1 MKRKPPLEGPLIAT
15 PTSQGRKEQGVE
27 RKIETSNLKTL
38 TPCWLPTNF
47 IRANPL
53 HSQRVNNGHKP
64 IKRVFFPILWC
75 TTKLKIPMNPPTSP
89 THNLQHQGVPCP
101 TKAKKTQKSFFKG
114 TIPTPHM
121 LPNFTLVPS
130 PTSYCKSLEKF
141 NQPLLINLQRLTPY
155 ALVTFFMHQPPQ
167 SFPYFASITLLHN
180 AFVSNP
186 YLHNH
191 LPNKA
196 ELKLLNH
203 LIPSPPTCIGLQ
215 TLAYFT
221 MCNLESPLIPLQR
234 KSLYNFSMRL
244 ATFPS
249 TGSMERK

>member
-1 MKRKPPLEGPLIAT
+1 MAHQPPREGK
-15 PTSQGRKEQGVE
+15 SRRVE
-27 RKIETSNLKTL
+27 RKLETSNLKMP
-38 TPCWLPTNF
+38 TPCWLPTNL

-53 HSQRVNNGHKP
+53 HFQRVNNGHKL
-64 IKRVFFPILWC
+64 IKRIFFPILWC
-75 TTKLKIPMNPPTSP
+75 TTKLKIPMNPPTNP
-89 THNLQHQGVPCP
+89 THNLRHRRVPCP
-101 TKAKKTQKSFFKG
+101 TKEIKTWKNFFKG
-114 TIPTPHM
+114 TILTPHM

-155 ALVTFFMHQPPQ
+155 ALVTFFVHQPPQ
-167 SFPYFASITLLHN
+167 SFPYFPSITLLHN

-191 LPNKA
+191 LPNKV

-215 TLAYFT
+215 TLVYFT
-221 MCNLESPLIPLQR
+221 RCNLESPLIPLQR
-234 KSLYNFSMRL
+234 KSLCNVSMQL
-244 ATFPS
+244 ATFLGI
-249 TGSMERK
+249 GSMERK